1 MNIPDLRRRAD
12 SGSAVAQAPLGV
24 CYLDGIDVEVNYVE
38 AFRLL
43 SAAADRGATRA
54 ITNLAR
60 MHANG
65 LGIPCRTQ
73 FGSTSRRRR
82 RENSWR
88 KSNLPEFT
96 RGETMFPLIEKR
108 H

>member
-12 SGSAVAQAPLGV
+12 SGSAVAQALLGV
-24 CYLDGIDVEVNYVE
+24 CYLEVNYVE

-65 LGIPCRTQ
+65 LGIPKDVSNAIRLYESAAEAGEFLAQ
-73 FGSTSRRRR
+73 IELARIYSRG
-82 RENSWR
+82 NDV
-88 KSNLPEFT
+88 PVD
-96 RGETMFPLIEKR
+96 
-108 H
+108 